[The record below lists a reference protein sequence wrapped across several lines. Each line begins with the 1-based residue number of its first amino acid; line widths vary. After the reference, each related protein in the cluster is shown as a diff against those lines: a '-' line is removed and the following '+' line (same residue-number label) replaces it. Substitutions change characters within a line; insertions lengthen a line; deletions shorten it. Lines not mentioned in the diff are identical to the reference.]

1 MTEVPTIRVPTIRV
15 PTSPRPGRRM
25 RPVRR
30 RPNGR
35 APMRPRP
42 NSTGPKRLLR
52 RSAWSTRCR
61 QPVWKEPR
69 QRSPG
74 HRGGQRACGEHCPSV
89 GACSMLTRAHAAP
102 QRAAVHP
109 RRPVGSGTD
118 RHRRRTLMTPDPPFD
133 MQQLL
138 KQAQQMQQSL
148 MAAQEELSQA
158 RIAGTS
164 GGGLVTATVNGKG
177 DLLALKIDPEALG
190 PAGDPDAAETLADLV
205 LAAVRDATGNASAL
219 ASSTM
224 GPLAE
229 GLGGLGGGGLGG
241 IGGSVPGLGL

>member
-1 MTEVPTIRVPTIRV
+1 
-15 PTSPRPGRRM
+15 
-25 RPVRR
+25 
-30 RPNGR
+30 
-35 APMRPRP
+35 
-42 NSTGPKRLLR
+42 
-52 RSAWSTRCR
+52 
-61 QPVWKEPR
+61 
-69 QRSPG
+69 
-74 HRGGQRACGEHCPSV
+74 
-89 GACSMLTRAHAAP
+89 
-102 QRAAVHP
+102 
-109 RRPVGSGTD
+109 
-118 RHRRRTLMTPDPPFD
+118 MTPDPPFD